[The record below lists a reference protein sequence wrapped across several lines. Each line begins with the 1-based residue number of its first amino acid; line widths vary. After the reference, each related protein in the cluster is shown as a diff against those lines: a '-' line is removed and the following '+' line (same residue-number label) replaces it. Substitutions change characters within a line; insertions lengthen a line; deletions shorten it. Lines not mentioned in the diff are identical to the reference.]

1 MTSLDR
7 YRVLERI
14 GQGGMGVVYRAV
26 DEATGQDV
34 ALKVMPRSAGR
45 RNLRAEFL
53 ALARICHDNIVK
65 VLDYGLTPDGEDW
78 FTMELV
84 RGRPLKQAP
93 PPPDPTFYRLIGGV
107 VRALAFVHARGLV
120 HADVKPSNVLLD
132 DALLAT
138 DPTRAAKLADFGL
151 AAATG
156 DPAAAVTRGTIGY
169 AAPEVYAGRLDA
181 RSDLYSVGVLL
192 YELATGEAPFHDVDP
207 ASVIRRQRREAAPD
221 PRILRPELPAP
232 LAELIVALTDP
243 EPGARPQGADEV
255 LARINEIG
263 GTDFAV
269 AAERPQIDFNGA
281 LVGRDRDLAAL
292 LGWWERGEGAAVLVS
307 GEEGIGKSRL
317 LGEMRLRVQLG
328 GGRFTSASAAPRPGE
343 PYGGLM
349 DVVRAVGGESLAAL
363 AGDARADDSRYAL
376 AEAVATLLL
385 RDPLV
390 VAIDDLGAAEAGT
403 LALLAYLA
411 RAAPTGRLL
420 LIVASRGDEPKFPAT
435 ERLQLP
441 PLDRASVRTLVAAA
455 LNEEIAEALTPEL
468 HRASGGNPAF
478 LERTLAAMVDAGALA
493 RRRGRWVLREPHP
506 VIPVPLDAAEAALAR
521 IDALPPAARRAVDA
535 AAVLGDRFDPGD
547 LLALVPGADLVEL
560 LRARTFED
568 EQGALA
574 FARGGVREAV
584 VARLAPVERLRLHAA
599 AADILA
605 ARGARAAELAEHYL
619 ALGDRERAVPAA
631 LAAADESLAAF
642 DHHRALRF
650 LEAARALAAD
660 GERAEN
666 IDERLGAVRAA
677 LGDAAA
683 AVDAYRRALSAAEDA
698 PTRVR
703 LTRRLAELLR
713 QRGLGDEAVAELMKA
728 LAGARGARLTGEEA
742 ACQLSLARVRMY
754 GGEYTAAIEHASAGL
769 ALARAAGRRDLA
781 ALVLKTRGDIEVFR
795 GDARAALGYLE
806 NALAEAGDSGAEVM
820 ADIYG
825 TRGRAG
831 IHAGDYGRAVEALD
845 RSLVI
850 YRKLGRIEQEA
861 KILNNLGAACYFQG
875 LWDRAQTSWERFRSL
890 CERLD
895 DAQELTVALSNLG
908 SLARDRGDFAGAL
921 ALLERAEGIAD
932 RAGRTH
938 FVGLARG
945 NRGDVLARQGDLGGA
960 RACYESCQV
969 LFQRL
974 GAREDLIETRRRL
987 VELDLAVGRVDKAL
1001 DQAIDLAR
1009 DAREAGLRLEEAT
1022 LHRLAATALRQ
1033 QTDLESAEWFIERAQ
1048 EIATELGTRYELAR
1062 IDAEAAEIAS
1072 KRGRPADADRLLGH
1086 AVETFGALGARWDL
1100 ARARVRR
1107 RELRGE
1113 PEGTERRLSKS
1124 SLEVLLD
1131 VTRASGRMD
1140 LEKLLEVVLDKILE
1154 VTRFERG
1161 FILLLDDRG
1170 RPTERMRRTAE
1181 GFEFAGDEATFS
1193 GSIVKQVATV
1203 HEPLS
1208 IIDIAGDASLREQGS
1223 IVALG
1228 LRSVMCAPMRRQ
1240 GRVTG
1245 IIYVDSRR
1253 LADED
1258 AADLALLEALASQAA
1273 IAIENARLV
1282 DEEQRKTELMAILAH
1297 EIRNPLAGIL
1307 GFSELFPEEAA
1318 EMTPKFAQ
1326 LMGRIH
1332 QDAQRLKRLVDNILE
1347 LARLEAGKVEWTM
1360 TPVSVPSLL
1369 ADARTTF
1376 EGIAAKKQVSL
1387 VVSAAPDLPDVL
1399 GNGDRLF
1406 QVLSNL
1412 VGNAIKYSPEN
1423 GHITLSARLEPQVG
1437 NWRSAGED
1445 LDPWLPTGLPRA
1457 YVRIDVADAGPGI
1470 APEKRH
1476 LLFEKFVQGE
1486 KRSHGVGLGLY
1497 ISREIVK
1504 RHGGAIWVDSEPG
1517 GGAMFSFRIPAAR

>member
-7 YRVLERI
+7 YRVVERI
-14 GQGGMGVVYRAV
+14 GQGGMGVVYHAV
-26 DEATGQDV
+26 DEATGQEV
-34 ALKVMPRSAGR
+34 ALKVMPRAAGR

-53 ALARICHDNIVK
+53 ALARISHDNIVK
-65 VLDYGLTPDGEDW
+65 VFDYGLTPDGEDW

-84 RGRPLKQAP
+84 RGGPLKHAP
-93 PPPDPTFYRLIGGV
+93 PPPDPAFYRLIGGV

-132 DALLAT
+132 DALLAA

-151 AAATG
+151 AAASG

-192 YELATGEAPFHDVDP
+192 HELVTGQAPFHDSDP
-207 ASVIRRQRREAAPD
+207 ANVIRRQRREAAPD
-221 PRILRPELPAP
+221 PRAVRPDLPAP

-263 GTDFAV
+263 GTDFTIV
-269 AAERPQIDFNGA
+269 GERPQIDFTGA

-292 LGWWERGEGAAVLVS
+292 LGWWERSEGATVLVS

-317 LGEMRLRVQLG
+317 LAELRLRVQLG
-328 GGRFTSASAAPRPGE
+328 GGRFTRASAAPRPGE

-349 DVVRAVGGESLAAL
+349 DAVRAVGGDSLAAL
-363 AGDARADDSRYAL
+363 AGEARADDSRYAL
-376 AEAVATLLL
+376 AEAVANLLL
-385 RDPLV
+385 REPMVL
-390 VAIDDLGAAEAGT
+390 AIDDLGAAEPGT
-403 LALLAYLA
+403 LALLGYLA

-420 LIVASRGDEPKFPAT
+420 LVLASRGEEPKFPAT

-441 PLDRASVRTLVAAA
+441 PLDRASVRALIAAA

-478 LERTLAAMVDAGALA
+478 LERTLAAMVDAGALE
-493 RRRGRWVLREPHP
+493 RRRGRWVLGEPHP
-506 VIPVPLDAAEAALAR
+506 VIPVPLDAVQATLAR
-521 IDALPPAARRAVDA
+521 IDALPADARRAVNA
-535 AAVLGDRFDPGD
+535 AAVLGERFDAD
-547 LLALVPGADLVEL
+547 ALYALAPGADLGEL

-568 EQGALA
+568 EGGALA
-574 FARGGVREAV
+574 FARGGVRDAV
-584 VARLAPVERLRLHAA
+584 LARLDPDERLRLHAA

-605 ARGARAAELAEHYL
+605 SRGARAAELAEHHL
-619 ALGDRERAVPAA
+619 ALGDRDRAVPAA
-631 LAAADESLAAF
+631 LAAADESLVAF

-660 GERAEN
+660 GKLAET

-677 LGDAAA
+677 IGDAAG
-683 AVDAYRRALSAAEDA
+683 AVDAYRRALAAADV

-713 QRGLGDEAVAELMKA
+713 QRGSGDEAVAELMKA
-728 LAGARGARLTGEEA
+728 LAAARAARLPGEEA
-742 ACQLSLARVRMY
+742 ACHLSLARVRMY
-754 GGEYTAAIEHASAGL
+754 GSEYTAAIEHASAGL
-769 ALARAAGRRDLA
+769 ALARAAGRRDLVV
-781 ALVLKTRGDIEVFR
+781 LFLKTRGDIDVFR
-795 GDARAALGYLE
+795 GDARAALGFLE
-806 NALAEAGDSGAEVM
+806 NALAEAGDAGPELM
-820 ADIYG
+820 ADVYG

-831 IHAGDYGRAVEALD
+831 IHAGDYARAVEALD

-945 NRGDVLARQGDLGGA
+945 NRGDVLARQGDLAGA

-987 VELDLAVGRVDKAL
+987 VELDLAAGRVDKAL

-1022 LHRLAATALRQ
+1022 LHRLAAAALRQ
-1033 QTDLESAEWFIERAQ
+1033 QADLDSADWFIARAQ
-1048 EIATELGTRYELAR
+1048 EIAAELGARYDLAR

-1072 KRGRPADADRLLGH
+1072 KRGRPADADRLLGR

-1100 ARARVRR
+1100 ARARARR
-1107 RELRGE
+1107 RDLRGE

-1203 HEPLS
+1203 QEPLS

-1307 GFSELFPEEAA
+1307 GFSELFPEESA
-1318 EMTPKFAQ
+1318 EMPPKFSQ

-1360 TPVSVPSLL
+1360 TPVSVAGLL

-1376 EGIAAKKQVSL
+1376 EGIAAKKQVAL
-1387 VVSAAPDLPDVL
+1387 AVSAPADLPDVL

-1412 VGNAIKYSPEN
+1412 VGNAIKFSPEK
-1423 GHITLSARLEPQVG
+1423 GTIQLSARLEPQVG
-1437 NWRSAGED
+1437 TWHSAGED

-1457 YVRIDVADAGPGI
+1457 YVRIDVADDGPGI
-1470 APEKRH
+1470 PADKRH
-1476 LLFEKFVQGE
+1476 LLFEKFAQGE

-1504 RHGGAIWVDSEPG
+1504 RHGGAIWAEGEPG
-1517 GGAMFSFRIPAAR
+1517 GGAVFSFRIPVAR